1 MQHEEIV
8 TRLRAIHENAKEL
21 AVCGEESVE
30 PRAAEIMAMSWAM
43 LWAEAPLDATGTLL
57 DQE

>member
-1 MQHEEIV
+1 MEHEEIV
-8 TRLRAIHENAKEL
+8 SRLRSIHEDAKAL
-21 AVCGEESVE
+21 AVCGEDSVE
-30 PRAAEIMAMSWAM
+30 PRAAEIMAISWAM